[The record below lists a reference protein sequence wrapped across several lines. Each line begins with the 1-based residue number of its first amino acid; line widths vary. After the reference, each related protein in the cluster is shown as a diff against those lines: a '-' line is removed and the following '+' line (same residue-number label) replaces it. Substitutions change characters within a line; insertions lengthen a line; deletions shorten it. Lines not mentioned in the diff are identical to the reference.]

1 MTRVAVATRAVVTHA
16 AATRVAVGVVG
27 LVGLAMTGC
36 AKRSAPSG
44 SVASTSALAAAASAG
59 RPSVALG
66 SSAAPGTGSA
76 HAALPALDRLAT
88 ATAFELTV
96 NAAGAT
102 LVWAPAGRRPAALR
116 SLALDASTAPRG
128 GVEVAVEAPVV
139 TGDVSDL
146 SAAWIGQR
154 LALTWLERSGAKAR
168 VRAAWAGVAG
178 VPFELGAA
186 WSGPRTARGNVVVAS
201 RGDRALVFARGD
213 EAACIDPGRHGC
225 FAFAFHELEEKRAAP
240 AGLPLSVP
248 VPCTD
253 HSASLVVRGT
263 RFHYGVCT
271 DAGKGPVTTLFSI
284 QREPEYARADSLLE
298 GCTPAG
304 TFVWHD
310 AAWLVADCEGGR
322 RAARIGDDPAEF
334 LDLHGQRL
342 ECTSG
347 KLRVRAPSLELA
359 LDEPRAGLEPLLP
372 PDVAPT
378 GSRAVWTGQA
388 LVVASS
394 FAEQLRVSVRRCH
407 GDRLE
412 TATLVP

>member
-1 MTRVAVATRAVVTHA
+1 MVCPTRAAYGFVLLVRGAALATLGVFAVAA
-16 AATRVAVGVVG
+16 
-27 LVGLAMTGC
+27 C
-36 AKRSAPSG
+36 SKRTPPLG
-44 SVASTSALAAAASAG
+44 ASTA
-59 RPSVALG
+59 RPPG
-66 SSAAPGTGSA
+66 S
-76 HAALPALDRLAT
+76 ALPARPGESVGAGTAPAGSAPKGLPAFERLAT
-88 ATAFELTV
+88 PTAFELVAGTR
-96 NAAGAT
+96 GAT
-102 LVWAPAGRRPAALR
+102 LVWAPAGRRSAALHR
-116 SLALDASTAPRG
+116 LELDATVAPRG
-128 GVEVAVEAPVV
+128 GAEVAVDASVV

-146 SAAWIGQR
+146 SAAWVGER
-154 LALTWLERSGAKAR
+154 LALAWLERSGAKAS

-178 VPFELGAA
+178 APFELGAA
-186 WSGPRTARGNVVVAS
+186 WSGPRLARGNVVVAS

-213 EAACIDPGRHGC
+213 EAACIDAGKHGC
-225 FAFAFHELEEKRAAP
+225 FAFAFHELEEKRAVP
-240 AGLPLSVP
+240 AGLPMSVP

-253 HSASLVVRGT
+253 NSASLVVRGS

-284 QREPEYARADSLLE
+284 QRDPEYARADSLLE

-322 RAARIGDDPAEF
+322 RAARIGDDPPEF

-347 KLRVRAPSLELA
+347 KLRVRAPSLDLA
-359 LDEPRAGLEPLLP
+359 LEEPRSGLAPLLP

-378 GSRAVWTGQA
+378 GSRAAWTGRA

-394 FAEQLRVSVRRCH
+394 FAERLRVSVRQCR
-407 GDRLE
+407 GDRIE